1 MIADTDLARRRSC
14 NHQPKQLRHAD
25 WKFGNQ
31 FNAYLLEGQQDG
43 LWEETSELNLSA
55 KQSPLLGFVLNTDPI
70 KTEISQ
76 VSAVNSEYS
85 RVIANGARNP
95 DEFMDEYKAKLK
107 AAGIDKLKEEVQ
119 KQVDEYWKTK

>member
-1 MIADTDLARRRSC
+1 MQI
-14 NHQPKQLRHAD
+14 QAD

-55 KQSPLLGFVLNTDPI
+55 KQSPLLGFVLDTDPI
-70 KTEISQ
+70 KTIISQ
-76 VSAVNSEYS
+76 ISAVSGEYA
-85 RVIANGARNP
+85 RVIANGAKDP
-95 DEFMDEYKAKLK
+95 DEFMDEYRAKLK
-107 AAGIDKLKEEVQ
+107 AAGIETLKEEVQ